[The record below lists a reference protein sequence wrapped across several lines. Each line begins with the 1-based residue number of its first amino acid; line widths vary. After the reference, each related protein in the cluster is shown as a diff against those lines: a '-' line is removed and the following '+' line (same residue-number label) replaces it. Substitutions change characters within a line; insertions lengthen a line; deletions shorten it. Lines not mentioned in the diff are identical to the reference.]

1 MKSEISKTATFKVRH
16 LYIICE
22 GDQGEAQ
29 PVAIGDMFMDTVKK
43 GKPDLRKVLPV
54 AIGEMKGSTITGP
67 IGNECAELWTRIVES
82 QTTSNCFVSV

>member
-43 GKPDLRKVLPV
+43 GKPDLLNPK
-54 AIGEMKGSTITGP
+54 GEMKGSTITGP

>member
-1 MKSEISKTATFKVRH
+1 MALVIGVAFAPAAGVRH

-54 AIGEMKGSTITGP
+54 AIV
-67 IGNECAELWTRIVES
+67 R
-82 QTTSNCFVSV
+82 